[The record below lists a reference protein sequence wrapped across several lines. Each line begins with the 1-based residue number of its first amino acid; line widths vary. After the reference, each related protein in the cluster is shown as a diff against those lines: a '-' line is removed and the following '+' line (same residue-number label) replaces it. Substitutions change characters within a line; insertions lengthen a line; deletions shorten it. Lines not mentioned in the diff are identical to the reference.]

1 MLLNALLCSWILF
14 FIDSWLSSAKF
25 IVHCNAGLNFCK
37 TLLQRVLVAL
47 GRHEEALVVAE
58 RGRTRAFVDL
68 LLERQT
74 GGDGMYGAVDNAP
87 VTIDQIMATVNKA
100 KSTVIYYSIAAGYL
114 YSWLLVPEK
123 GLWKHLLFWFCHVDS
138 FCINVGSYQTM
149 SMHLCMHSCL
159 SLLYS
164 LLVLVYIRR

>member
-1 MLLNALLCSWILF
+1 MLVS
-14 FIDSWLSSAKF
+14 
-25 IVHCNAGLNFCK
+25 
-37 TLLQRVLVAL
+37 L

-74 GGDGMYGAVDNAP
+74 GGDGMYGVVDNAP
-87 VTIDQIMATVNKA
+87 VTIDQIMNTVNRS

-123 GLWKHLLFWFCHVDS
+123 GECVVTVLSPFSILL
-138 FCINVGSYQTM
+138 
-149 SMHLCMHSCL
+149 L
-159 SLLYS
+159 
-164 LLVLVYIRR
+164 

>member
-1 MLLNALLCSWILF
+1 M
-14 FIDSWLSSAKF
+14 
-25 IVHCNAGLNFCK
+25 
-37 TLLQRVLVAL
+37 TL

-87 VTIDQIMATVNKA
+87 VTIDQIMATVNRA

-123 GLWKHLLFWFCHVDS
+123 GWYFLCPGHYIAVWIEMV
-138 FCINVGSYQTM
+138 CITSP
-149 SMHLCMHSCL
+149 L
-159 SLLYS
+159 
-164 LLVLVYIRR
+164 